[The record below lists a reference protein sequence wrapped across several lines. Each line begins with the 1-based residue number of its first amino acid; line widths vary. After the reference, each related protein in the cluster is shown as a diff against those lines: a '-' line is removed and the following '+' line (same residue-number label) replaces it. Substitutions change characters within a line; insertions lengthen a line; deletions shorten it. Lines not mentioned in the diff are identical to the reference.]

1 MELIIHSTC
10 WRCGTINPL
19 LGNAEWCY
27 KCTRTPD
34 KENELRI
41 EKEKKK
47 ANKNWRGKPLDEG
60 RYVYYMGRWRG

>member
-1 MELIIHSTC
+1 
-10 WRCGTINPL
+10 L